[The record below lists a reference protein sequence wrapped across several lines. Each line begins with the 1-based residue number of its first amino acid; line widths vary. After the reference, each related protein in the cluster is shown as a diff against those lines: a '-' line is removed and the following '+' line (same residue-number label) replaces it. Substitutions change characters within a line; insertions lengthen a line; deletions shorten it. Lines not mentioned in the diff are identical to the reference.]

1 MSGVLWH
8 IKARF
13 LSILASTFSLATIFG
28 CYLIAVG
35 QGHVPAW
42 LPMIS
47 DCAVYPPES
56 YFFRIGIILGAGLL
70 VSNCILMLL
79 FRKDIAP
86 EEEKKRTGSG
96 NQIDFFDKFSFTLAF
111 IGCSGLATVGAV
123 NEVENTK
130 VHGAAAVAF
139 FACFLIYMVLVT
151 GRLWHNSSVKSE
163 SLYIKLFLTVYGITA
178 FLIFALCSSNWG
190 KYGIII
196 AFVEWTGTIGIILFN
211 LSFCYE
217 YGSTLDL
224 GAILNTSMAKPQQ
237 QHVIIVQSV
246 PFVYAPLPVDK
257 APEMPSV

>member
-1 MSGVLWH
+1 LWQ

-86 EEEKKRTGSG
+86 EEEKKT
-96 NQIDFFDKFSFTLAF
+96 NWK
-111 IGCSGLATVGAV
+111 
-123 NEVENTK
+123 
-130 VHGAAAVAF
+130 
-139 FACFLIYMVLVT
+139 
-151 GRLWHNSSVKSE
+151 WKS
-163 SLYIKLFLTVYGITA
+163 
-178 FLIFALCSSNWG
+178 
-190 KYGIII
+190 
-196 AFVEWTGTIGIILFN
+196 
-211 LSFCYE
+211 
-217 YGSTLDL
+217 D
-224 GAILNTSMAKPQQ
+224 
-237 QHVIIVQSV
+237 
-246 PFVYAPLPVDK
+246 
-257 APEMPSV
+257 